1 MTAEPRRLVI
11 VGSGPAGYTAAL
23 YAARAELQP
32 LLLAGSGMDPDIG
45 LPGGQLMLT
54 TDVENYPGFPD
65 GVTGYEM
72 MDLFRRQ
79 AERFGTE
86 VLQVDATAV
95 DLSAR
100 PFSVTAAGTTYT
112 ADSVI
117 VATGA
122 RARWLGL
129 PSEKEFMN
137 RGVSACATCDGAL
150 YRGKEMA
157 VVGGGDT
164 AMEEALFLTR
174 FATTVHV
181 IHRRDALRASKIMAK
196 RAMDNP
202 KIRFVWDSAVE
213 EVLGNEEGVTDLRLR
228 NLKTGAESGLPV
240 GALFI
245 AIGHVPNTEIFA
257 GALDLDDRGYV
268 VVTPGATTTSVE
280 GVFACGDV
288 MDPTYRQAVTAAG
301 TGCMAAIAC
310 ERWLAEQ
317 ESATPRNPKLPP
329 RRRRRSPHEA
339 PFLSP
344 SSCCLPSRSPPPL
357 SPARLR
363 SPASG
368 AASIDEPA
376 PDLELPDLEGN
387 LVSLRSFP
395 GKIVVY
401 DFWAVWCGPC
411 VDSLPFLQELED
423 RYRDEGLVVVGL
435 HVDDNVPSVE
445 EVQAFLDEHGAQYV
459 NLLSTVEADEAFRI
473 FAMPTTYITD
483 RDGVVRLR
491 HIGFNPSRTPER
503 LEQEVRDL
511 LGLE

>member
-11 VGSGPAGYTAAL
+11 IGSGPAGYTAAL

-95 DLSAR
+95 DLSSR
-100 PFSVTAAGTTYT
+100 PFSVTAAGVTYT

-157 VVGGGDT
+157 VIGGGDT

-196 RAMDNP
+196 RALDNP
-202 KIRFVWDSAVE
+202 KIRFVWDSVVE
-213 EVLGNEEGVTDLRLR
+213 EVLGNQEGVTDLRLR
-228 NLKTGAESGLPV
+228 NLKTGAESRLPV

-257 GALDLDDRGYV
+257 GALELDDRGYV

-301 TGCMAAIAC
+301 TGCMAAIAG

-317 ESATPRNPKLPP
+317 ESA
-329 RRRRRSPHEA
+329 A
-339 PFLSP
+339 P
-344 SSCCLPSRSPPPL
+344 
-357 SPARLR
+357 
-363 SPASG
+363 
-368 AASIDEPA
+368 
-376 PDLELPDLEGN
+376 
-387 LVSLRSFP
+387 
-395 GKIVVY
+395 
-401 DFWAVWCGPC
+401 
-411 VDSLPFLQELED
+411 
-423 RYRDEGLVVVGL
+423 
-435 HVDDNVPSVE
+435 
-445 EVQAFLDEHGAQYV
+445 AQ
-459 NLLSTVEADEAFRI
+459 TA
-473 FAMPTTYITD
+473 
-483 RDGVVRLR
+483 
-491 HIGFNPSRTPER
+491 
-503 LEQEVRDL
+503 QEVSA
-511 LGLE
+511 